1 MCNFKN
7 RITHTCSNVLIYAL
21 HHDKSYICSN
31 IPGITDIKC
40 IQNDKT
46 DIKCI
51 TLFALCLTLD
61 LVTIP
66 HSRKSHGLRQNVTFF
81 KVCKDSLCKKILREI
96 SCIMQSRFLN
106 LFLTLL
112 INIFFYLLQLFSSV
126 FSKLNQ
132 PSLYLLCHTCP
143 LFYFLLVSDTT
154 EFHRSIR

>member
-7 RITHTCSNVLIYAL
+7 RITHACSNVLIYAL

-112 INIFFYLLQLFSSV
+112 DQHIFLFTSVFLICLLQTKPTFTLPPLSYLPTILF
-126 FSKLNQ
+126 
-132 PSLYLLCHTCP
+132 PT
-143 LFYFLLVSDTT
+143 
-154 EFHRSIR
+154 SIRHYRIS